1 MELQRRETTGCL
13 RADANGRAAD
23 LPAHRAGSLFQNKD
37 GLSPACS
44 SAFVVMPNKHTRR
57 RN

>member
-13 RADANGRAAD
+13 RADANGEAAD
-23 LPAHRAGSLFQNKD
+23 TPARRAGSLFQNED
-37 GLSPACS
+37 GHSPAGS
-44 SAFVVMPNKHTRR
+44 SASVVRPNKHTRR